1 MSRKSRYNALIG
13 YGRLPLFF
21 PSEARELAHTTR
33 EGMGTRYF
41 RRMVNSRRA
50 LLRNAE
56 QYDWSLTRYKQE
68 VDNLYSDRNA
78 YRPDAIGRLRKDVWK
93 MLRWYEESYRM
104 PDEYESPWRK
114 KIRVKSADKRI
125 KKQTSRRQMM
135 MDLVAD
141 IDKRLDNP
149 QMGGWQRGQLE
160 AQKQHLAR
168 LLRELK

>member
-21 PSEARELAHTTR
+21 PPEARELSHISR

-78 YRPDAIGRLRKDVWK
+78 YKQDSIGRFRKDVWK

-114 KIRVKSADKRI
+114 KIKTKAEKKRTL
-125 KKQTSRRQMM
+125 KKTSRRQLMV
-135 MDLVAD
+135 DLIAEINRQLVKPD
-141 IDKRLDNP
+141 
-149 QMGGWQRGQLE
+149 MGEWRKGQLE
-160 AQKQHLAR
+160 AQKNHLER

>member
-21 PSEARELAHTTR
+21 PSEARELSHTSR

-41 RRMVNSRRA
+41 KRMVNSRRA

-56 QYDWSLTRYKQE
+56 QYDWSLTRYRQE

-78 YRPDAIGRLRKDVWK
+78 YKTDSIGRLLKDVWK

-114 KIRVKSADKRI
+114 KIRVKAEDKRV
-125 KKQTSRRQMM
+125 KKRTSRRQMM
-135 MDLVAD
+135 TDIVAG
-141 IDKRLDNP
+141 IDKDLANP
-149 QMGGWQRGQLE
+149 QLSEWRRGQLE
-160 AQKQHLAR
+160 AQKQHLER